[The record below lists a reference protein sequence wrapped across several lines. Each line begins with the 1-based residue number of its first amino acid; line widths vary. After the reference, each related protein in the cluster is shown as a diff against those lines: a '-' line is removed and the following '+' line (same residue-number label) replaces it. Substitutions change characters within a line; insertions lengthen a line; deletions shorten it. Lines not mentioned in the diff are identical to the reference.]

1 MPKEPTRTP
10 EEEGKRIGHL
20 LLFMLAGAGFLRT
33 EVLDKVEI
41 DRDEIVNIADNI
53 EKHVMVLAHLVLG
66 ANSDEWKEEPSR
78 WNHSRI

>member
-20 LLFMLAGAGFLRT
+20 LLFLLAGADLLRT

-66 ANSDEWKEEPSR
+66 ANSDEWKEEQDR
-78 WNHSRI
+78 KRAKE